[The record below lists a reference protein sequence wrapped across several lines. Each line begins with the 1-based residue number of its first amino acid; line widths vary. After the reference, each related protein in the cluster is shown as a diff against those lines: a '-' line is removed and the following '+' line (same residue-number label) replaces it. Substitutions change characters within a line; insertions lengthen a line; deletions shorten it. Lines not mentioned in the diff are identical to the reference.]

1 MRGRAHA
8 RARPRF
14 LQRPPGAGYRSRQG
28 RAILDGM
35 VQTERAAGADT
46 TGPIGIFDSGVG
58 GLSVAREIR
67 HALPAEDLLYVA
79 DTAYCPYGD
88 RPIDEVRARSLA
100 VGRYIQDR
108 GAKLLVAA
116 CNTASGAAL
125 EDLRAAL
132 SIPVVGLEPAVK
144 TAVAQTRA
152 RRIGVMATSGT
163 LRSERFARLLQA
175 HGDGVQI
182 LSQACPGLAD
192 LIEQGNLDGEVLARR
207 LAELTQPLRD
217 AAVDT
222 VVLGCTHYAFVGPA
236 LERVLGPGVSLVD
249 SAPAIARRTAHL
261 LREARS
267 RREEGLGGLSVL
279 TTGDPEKVAPMVER
293 LWGAKIPIASVRI

>member
-1 MRGRAHA
+1 MGQAEVARGA
-8 RARPRF
+8 
-14 LQRPPGAGYRSRQG
+14 
-28 RAILDGM
+28 AI
-35 VQTERAAGADT
+35 VA
-46 TGPIGIFDSGVG
+46 GPIGIFDSGVG

-88 RPIDEVRARSLA
+88 RPLDEVRSRALA
-100 VGRYIQDR
+100 VGRYIQEA
-108 GAKLLVAA
+108 GAKLVVAA

-125 EDLRAAL
+125 EDLRATL

-152 RRIGVMATSGT
+152 RRVGVMATSGT
-163 LRSERFARLLQA
+163 LRSERFARLLRA

-182 LSQACPGLAD
+182 ISQPCPGLAD
-192 LIEQGNLDGEVLARR
+192 LIEEGNLEGEVLARR

-236 LERVLGPGVSLVD
+236 LARVLGPGVALVD
-249 SAPAIARRTAHL
+249 SAPAIARRTAAL
-261 LREARS
+261 LDQAHT
-267 RREEGLGGLSVL
+267 RRHGGEGGLRVL
-279 TTGDPEKVAPMVER
+279 TTGDPARVGPVVKR
-293 LWGAKIPIASVRI
+293 LWGAPVAIDATRI